1 MNPPGPE
8 GSKGKQALAG
18 ARGVLTSSSSGGA
31 VCSGGRPAG
40 STAPRSPPA
49 VVLHEGRALLPEGW
63 VYSTRARGSF
73 STDNSWPGHPK
84 PREVGQGHAAAASTS
99 ARRPVARSRTKPR
112 TASVRGMKGEAV
124 MRAIDWRTLSAR
136 SVKAPGAQVG
146 RAPV

>member
-1 MNPPGPE
+1 MGAPHLRHPARSAARARSAIGYTRGRPLVRRHPVNPPGPE

-49 VVLHEGRALLPEGW
+49 VV
-63 VYSTRARGSF
+63 
-73 STDNSWPGHPK
+73 
-84 PREVGQGHAAAASTS
+84 GQGHTSAASTS
-99 ARRPVARSRTKPR
+99 SRRPVARSRTNPR
-112 TASVRGMKGEAV
+112 TASVRGMKGEAL
-124 MRAIDWRTLSAR
+124 MWAIDWRTLSAR